1 MNVLLRNRVMGFSF
15 NFFGES
21 EHRVFNYKPVYY
33 DPEKEERK
41 RLFGK
46 VDGSVDALT
55 DAFEDN
61 SSKEKGNSGYKPG
74 QYISGSFRDG
84 NYQRTR
90 GTSTNKV
97 QKIIGLVGLIL
108 FFVVLYFIAKFYGM
122 LLS

>member
-1 MNVLLRNRVMGFSF
+1 MGFSF

-46 VDGSVDALT
+46 VDGSMDAPEDKGSTEKT
-55 DAFEDN
+55 D
-61 SSKEKGNSGYKPG
+61 SGYKPG

-84 NYQRTR
+84 HYQRTAVD
-90 GTSTNKV
+90 TSKA
-97 QKIIGLVGLIL
+97 QRIIGIISLVLIFIVFVYIAKFCGLIL
-108 FFVVLYFIAKFYGM
+108 G
-122 LLS
+122 

>member
-1 MNVLLRNRVMGFSF
+1 MGFSF

-97 QKIIGLVGLIL
+97 PKIIGLVGLIL

>member
-1 MNVLLRNRVMGFSF
+1 MNAFLRNRVMGFSF

-46 VDGSVDALT
+46 VDGSMDAP
-55 DAFEDN
+55 EDKA
-61 SSKEKGNSGYKPG
+61 STERADSGYKPG

-90 GTSTNKV
+90 GTSSNKA